1 MTFPRDRTSTQTAI
15 VTHRI
20 RIGLGCALLLASPAS
35 ARPHAQDASTPPAQT
50 GGQTGTDT
58 AGGDAKPTAE
68 PLATSE
74 RGLVGEVILTDAPK
88 GLRAKPDQPV
98 SAPILV
104 RVSEVERPGGI
115 AHRVEFIGS
124 VAGDYDLRS
133 YLELG
138 DGSPANGIAPI
149 PVRVVSQLP
158 QNHGSDLYSVPGPPF
173 RLESHYRTIFIALA
187 AAWIAVPIIVFVRR
201 RMRRVPPPVFVPEPP
216 APTIADLLRPLIEAA
231 MSSGLSIKEQG
242 RLELLL
248 LHYWRDR
255 LGLENASPSQAI
267 AAMRA
272 HPEAGSLLRAVEVWL
287 HARGSGAA
295 RPAEDIGALL
305 APYASAAAPAELLRI
320 APRSQTPAEVPT

>member
-1 MTFPRDRTSTQTAI
+1 MNS
-15 VTHRI
+15 HR
-20 RIGLGCALLLASPAS
+20 RRPAAARHTVVSPLLQGFGCAALLATSATALAMFQDAPTAPAPAAS
-35 ARPHAQDASTPPAQT
+35 A
-50 GGQTGTDT
+50 
-58 AGGDAKPTAE
+58 AGE
-68 PLATSE
+68 PRATSE
-74 RGLVGEVILTDAPK
+74 RGLVAEVIVTDAPK

-104 RVSEVERPGGI
+104 RVSEIERSGGL

-124 VAGDYDLRS
+124 VAGDYDLRT

-138 DGSPANGIAPI
+138 DGSPAQGIAPI

-158 QNHGSDLYSVPGPPF
+158 QNHGSDLFSVPGPPF
-173 RLESHYRTIFIALA
+173 RLESHYRTILIALA
-187 AAWIAVPIIVFVRR
+187 AAWVAIPIIVFVRR
-201 RMRRVPPPVFVPEPP
+201 RLRRVPPPVIVPEPP
-216 APTIADLLRPLIEAA
+216 PPTIADLLRPLVEAA

-255 LGLENASPSQAI
+255 LGLDGASPSQAI

-295 RPAEDIGALL
+295 RPAEDITALL
-305 APYASAAAPAELLRI
+305 APYATAAAPAELLRNTS
-320 APRSQTPAEVPT
+320 RSREGSEVTT